1 MKNHPASMHT
11 LPRASVHAGCS
22 VAGFETKPEWPAL
35 TIGEVVRLNIKTNFP
50 DVARRL
56 SELGK
61 QAPFVAA
68 VSLTRTMKD
77 AQAAIKAEMQ
87 RSFDRPTSYALNGT
101 FLKPAT
107 KADLEAR
114 VWVKDNPF
122 GKGTPADR
130 FLLPQIYGGARG
142 QKGME
147 RMLERAG
154 LMQAG
159 WRAVPAAG
167 AQLDAN
173 GNVKRGQIT
182 QILSQLKLQAGSGH
196 ESRATGSARS
206 NRTIARQGVTYF
218 ALPSA
223 HRGLKPGI
231 YLKRRFAHGAAVRPV
246 FIFVPAVVYKPR
258 LKFFEVGQAAVEQR
272 FYGHFRTELDKAIAS
287 ARLR

>member
-1 MKNHPASMHT
+1 MRISVKN
-11 LPRASVHAGCS
+11 
-22 VAGFETKPEWPAL
+22 
-35 TIGEVVRLNIKTNFP
+35 NFP

-56 SELGK
+56 GELGR

-77 AQAAIKAEMQ
+77 AQAAIRTEMQ
-87 RSFDRPTSYALNGT
+87 RAFDRPTSYALNGT

-107 KADLEAR
+107 KTDLEAR

-122 GKGTPADR
+122 GNGTPADR

-159 WRAVPAAG
+159 WRAVPAVG

-173 GNVKRGQIT
+173 GNVKRSQIT
-182 QILSQLKLQAGSGH
+182 QILSQLKLQRGAGF

-206 NRTIARQGVTYF
+206 NRAIARQGVTYF
-218 ALPSA
+218 ALPTTR
-223 HRGLKPGI
+223 RGLKPGI
-231 YLKRRFAHGAAVRPV
+231 YLKRRFAHGTAVRPV
-246 FIFVPAVVYKPR
+246 FIFVPAVQYKPR
-258 LKFFEVGQAAVEQR
+258 LKFFEVGQATVDQR
-272 FYGHFRTELDKAIAS
+272 FYGHFHDELDKAIA
-287 ARLR
+287 AANLRR